1 MSEENQLP
9 PSSFSK
15 NETSSN
21 EDIIK
26 NQESALNSLIELILL
41 SQKRGTFTLEESV
54 KALNAIKVFVPNLS
68 DKTQSQEVSQEVSKE
83 ISQEV
88 SQEVSKEISQEV
100 SEEISKN
107 ITLNDSEN
115 VSYAKV

>member
-15 NETSSN
+15 NDTYSN

-26 NQESALNSLIELILL
+26 SQESALNSLIELILL

-54 KALNAIKVFVPNLS
+54 KAWNAIKVFVPNLS
-68 DKTQSQEVSQEVSKE
+68 DKTQSQEVSKEISEEVSKE

-88 SQEVSKEISQEV
+88 S
-100 SEEISKN
+100 KN
-107 ITLNDSEN
+107 ITLTDSEN
-115 VSYAKV
+115 VSYTKV